1 MLNALLESKYDRN
14 APSVVLAQANSL
26 ELSIP
31 GRDIDGSTPAYVPD
45 AERVVEHAI
54 ARRSKRILELA
65 LECVQVSTEC
75 QVSLRLCL
83 TFYGSRLPYRRTAVT
98 YSSS

>member
-14 APSVVLAQANSL
+14 APSVAVAQANSIDL
-26 ELSIP
+26 NIP
-31 GRDIDGSTPAYVPD
+31 GRETHDGSAPAYIPD

-65 LECVQVSTEC
+65 LESVQASTGSAC
-75 QVSLRLCL
+75 SVPRRMSQLRI
-83 TFYGSRLPYRRTAVT
+83 
-98 YSSS
+98 